1 MPVAEKK
8 GTYVRR
14 LARGIDLKWQGT
26 SSSSDQRHCQYRT
39 PLSIFF
45 FFDPRPIVTQLAQAV
60 PTYIDRIG

>member
-45 FFDPRPIVTQLAQAV
+45 FFDLPIVTQLAQAV
-60 PTYIDRIG
+60 HTYMDRIG